1 MENSELRKEFEAYSR
16 RASKYTEQ
24 GEIKNAA
31 LFQKYADQ
39 VLLEMNGTAEKKNP
53 SEAGYSSSESKS
65 ADGAE
70 QQPLSPQK
78 ESFDSNDDSVVLESV
93 SSSRNSLGGKK
104 WIGLSHVSKFKSVAA
119 YKRYTVVY
127 NRLRHK
133 LRNWVKSIRKRA
145 KTQKMKDIL
154 DDAEELRRL
163 IRNDALREFGDE
175 LLNIEYTLT
184 IKGESYV
191 FGLEEGVLK
200 GFFRD

>member
-104 WIGLSHVSKFKSVAA
+104 WIGLSHVSKFK
-119 YKRYTVVY
+119 R
-127 NRLRHK
+127 RLRNILVHG
-133 LRNWVKSIRKRA
+133 LHQGVDRFLADCVIATFESGESR
-145 KTQKMKDIL
+145 TL
-154 DDAEELRRL
+154 DD
-163 IRNDALREFGDE
+163 
-175 LLNIEYTLT
+175 
-184 IKGESYV
+184 
-191 FGLEEGVLK
+191 
-200 GFFRD
+200 RDVVAVKVVVAQ